1 MKGNKITSNM
11 SMTEGMTKSGGR
23 HYGLSNLGEYQMVGG
38 YKPASQPR
46 NSTPS
51 DKAQEKA
58 STKVTEV
65 YKTVPNRTKTNVY
78 KQTRYGS

>member
-1 MKGNKITSNM
+1 MDRNKITSNLNV
-11 SMTEGMTKSGGR
+11 SAGLVKSAGK
-23 HYGLSNLGEYQMVGG
+23 HYGLNPGEYQMVGG

-46 NSTPS
+46 NPTPG

-65 YKTVPNRTKTNVY
+65 YKTVANKTKTNVY

>member
-1 MKGNKITSNM
+1 MNDNKITRNLSV
-11 SMTEGMTKSGGR
+11 TQGEVKTGGR
-23 HYGLSNLGEYQMVGG
+23 HYDLSWGVHQATGG

-46 NSTPS
+46 NPTPS
-51 DKAQEKA
+51 DKSQEKA

-65 YKTVPNRTKTNVY
+65 FKTVPNRTKTNVV